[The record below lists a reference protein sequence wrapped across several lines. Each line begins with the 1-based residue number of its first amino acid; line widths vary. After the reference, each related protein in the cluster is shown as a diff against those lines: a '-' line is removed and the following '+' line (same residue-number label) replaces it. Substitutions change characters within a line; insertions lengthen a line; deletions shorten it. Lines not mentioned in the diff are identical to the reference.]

1 MSSSMGVS
9 LALNYRAQFD
19 QIIQRSSY
27 DTSLHR
33 IRSKAEDGSSRS
45 TWRSWGLCHVGQRLD
60 LLVGVPSPEHCAQFL
75 VECFDAGL
83 QQQMCTSLALLP
95 LLAIAEPFAHC
106 LLHCRLHETCG
117 NRFAI
122 PIPFSIIQDEMAVV
136 CDVEVWQR
144 FARKQATY
152 GIGQKPR
159 AMEAQVSIDF
169 KGLLT
174 CSLEWPKTSIFGQI
188 PCSHRLLAK
197 KRVKFQLIVYKLLI
211 Y

>member
-1 MSSSMGVS
+1 MCAPSAAPHS
-9 LALNYRAQFD
+9 N
-19 QIIQRSSY
+19 RS
-27 DTSLHR
+27 R
-33 IRSKAEDGSSRS
+33 CIRHGRTLGRGGYGEQGSERGKAWRKE
-45 TWRSWGLCHVGQRLD
+45 RSWAASWPMKR
-60 LLVGVPSPEHCAQFL
+60 S
-75 VECFDAGL
+75 
-83 QQQMCTSLALLP
+83 
-95 LLAIAEPFAHC
+95 
-106 LLHCRLHETCG
+106 LHCRLHETCG

-122 PIPFSIIQDEMAVV
+122 PIPFSIIQDERAIV

-144 FARKQATY
+144 FAGKRATY
-152 GIGQKPR
+152 GTGQKPR
-159 AMEAQVSIDF
+159 AMEAQVPIDF

>member
-1 MSSSMGVS
+1 MT
-9 LALNYRAQFD
+9 RCC
-19 QIIQRSSY
+19 I
-27 DTSLHR
+27 
-33 IRSKAEDGSSRS
+33 GSRVRRRKGPPRS

-60 LLVGVPSPEHCAQFL
+60 LHVGVPSLEHCAQFL

-83 QQQMCTSLALLP
+83 QPQMRTPLALLP

-122 PIPFSIIQDEMAVV
+122 PIPFPIIQDEMAVV

-144 FARKQATY
+144 FARKRATY
-152 GIGQKPR
+152 GTGQKPR
-159 AMEAQVSIDF
+159 AMEAQVPVDF

-188 PCSHRLLAK
+188 PCSHRLSAK